1 MDKYPALPPLVEVFW
16 EDHFS
21 IDDDWYDIGTKHTMC
36 ILSAVGYLVAEDDD
50 YYYIACTYELDT
62 QKYSAGSAVLK
73 NCVLNFRKYTEA
85 DAILDEVRKPTNTK
99 GKPLNVKPSSS
110 RKTNTKST
118 KANNTRRS

>member
-1 MDKYPALPPLVEVFW
+1 MNKYPPLPPLVEVFW

-21 IDDDWYDIGTKHTMC
+21 IDDDWYDIGTPHTMC

-50 YYYIACTYELDT
+50 YYYIACTYELDS

-85 DAILDEVRKPTNTK
+85 DAILDEVRKPKQTK
-99 GKPLNVKPSSS
+99 GKPLNVKSGSS
-110 RKTNTKST
+110 RKSNPKSP
-118 KANNTRRS
+118 KANKPRRS